1 MKPCFCTNFGFFTAG
16 KVLVTLAVQRES
28 RTHTHTS
35 TPSFTGME
43 LSTFNHKLPYV
54 SFIDPLWCRSEPGST
69 AFGESTC
76 DGSKSSNA
84 ARVLCWN
91 FSTWF
96 HSGPKPML
104 RVILSSQKSQWE
116 KEGKKPKKKKLMNTY
131 ALVIKLFWLH
141 YALFFFL
148 PTVSLFFLPFAVSQ
162 THTFLSPS
170 KGKSRLENRRM
181 LDCTKAIRYSKI
193 NLGRLYY
200 AAPVPA
206 AMHIC
211 LASAHFRWLARW
223 YCVFKHF
230 LSATLQ

>member
-1 MKPCFCTNFGFFTAG
+1 MGLNPAMQLGCCAETSPLGFTVA
-16 KVLVTLAVQRES
+16 QSQCWES
-28 RTHTHTS
+28 YS
-35 TPSFTGME
+35 V
-43 LSTFNHKLPYV
+43 HKRA
-54 SFIDPLWCRSEPGST
+54 S
-69 AFGESTC
+69 
-76 DGSKSSNA
+76 
-84 ARVLCWN
+84 
-91 FSTWF
+91 
-96 HSGPKPML
+96 
-104 RVILSSQKSQWE
+104 
-116 KEGKKPKKKKLMNTY
+116 GKKKKKNPKDKLMNTY

-200 AAPVPA
+200 GAPVPA

-223 YCVFKHF
+223 YCVFIHF